1 MLGYVALSIVMGLLG
16 MAVRTAVA
24 GRGRRQ
30 RPEIRAAREEMA
42 ARRRRAIPGSA
53 EDPDLLSR
61 AAELVIRTQF
71 GSVSMLQ
78 RKLTVNRAKADA
90 LMDALEANLIV
101 GPSVADAARDVLV
114 SPDNLSQALRRLR
127 TGRPLFR

>member
-1 MLGYVALSIVMGLLG
+1 MTSLNAIWIIVPVIGVLLR
-16 MAVRTAVA
+16 AVLASHRRSARQAASPA
-24 GRGRRQ
+24 GRW
-30 RPEIRAAREEMA
+30 RAATA
-42 ARRRRAIPGSA
+42 GTA
-53 EDPDLLSR
+53 DPDLLSQ

-78 RKLTVNRAKADA
+78 RKLAVNRAKADA

-101 GPSVADAARDVLV
+101 GPPVADKARDVLV
-114 SPDNLSQALRRLR
+114 NPADLSPVLRRLR

>member
-1 MLGYVALSIVMGLLG
+1 MTSLNVIWIIVPVIGVLLR
-16 MAVRTAVA
+16 AVLAS
-24 GRGRRQ
+24 RR
-30 RPEIRAAREEMA
+30 RPARQAASP
-42 ARRRRAIPGSA
+42 ARRRTAASD
-53 EDPDLLSR
+53 DPDLLSR

-78 RKLTVNRAKADA
+78 RKLAVNRAKADA

-101 GPSVADAARDVLV
+101 GPPVAEKARDVLV
-114 SPDNLSQALRRLR
+114 RPADIDRVVRGLR

>member
-1 MLGYVALSIVMGLLG
+1 VSAAPCQSRLGGGLAGFPPRGPDHDHARQVASP
-16 MAVRTAVA
+16 ARHRPTATA
-24 GRGRRQ
+24 GSD
-30 RPEIRAAREEMA
+30 E
-42 ARRRRAIPGSA
+42 
-53 EDPDLLSR
+53 PDLLSR

-78 RKLTVNRAKADA
+78 RKLVVNRAKADA

-101 GPSVADAARDVLV
+101 GPPVADRARDVLV
-114 SPDNLSQALRRLR
+114 NPADLSQVLRRLR

>member
-1 MLGYVALSIVMGLLG
+1 MTSLNLIWIIVPVIGVLLR
-16 MAVRTAVA
+16 AVLAS
-24 GRGRRQ
+24 RR
-30 RPEIRAAREEMA
+30 RPARQAASP
-42 ARRRRAIPGSA
+42 ARRRTTAMAAGD
-53 EDPDLLSR
+53 DPDLLSR

-78 RKLTVNRAKADA
+78 RKLAVNRAKADA